1 MQSDFYSY
9 RYFASEGFLPG
20 YNFPRLPLS
29 AFIPARKR
37 VQGRDEFLSR
47 PRFLAITEFGP
58 RSIIY
63 HEGSR
68 YIVNKVILPVAD
80 GDGAIT
86 QSAKQCRS
94 CGYIQELAPGEA
106 GDDLCQNCGQ
116 MNLQRLDNLLRLQ
129 NVATKRRDRIT
140 SDEEERTRLGYEIRC
155 GLRFKNVGGVL
166 ECRTGE
172 VTKDGQPFFKLI
184 YGDAATIWRIN
195 LGWRRR
201 SNKERYGFVLDREK
215 GFWQSSDQLPAE
227 EDPGDPMGPKTDR
240 VVPFVEDR
248 RNCLI
253 LEPAERLDEVVF
265 TSLQSALKKAIQ
277 AVYQLEDNEIG
288 CEPLPSPDDRRQI
301 LFYEASEGGAGVL
314 RRLLDEPDAFA
325 DVAREA
331 LRICH
336 FHPETGSDSRRA
348 EGASEDCEVA
358 CYDCLMT
365 YANQREHEL
374 LDRHTIK
381 ETLLALTRCKVL
393 ASPTTCTFAE
403 HLEAL
408 KQQAGSDLERQWLDY
423 LARRGLHLP
432 SDAQKFIT
440 KVGTRPDFLYDKQ
453 RVAIYVDGPPHDFPD
468 RQQRDQAITTKMED
482 AGFVVIRFAHTAD
495 WDPIIAE
502 HPNLFGKPQAIQTG
516 TLNEPELS
524 VTGSSGVEP

>member
-1 MQSDFYSY
+1 MQNFEAACERWRSLFRAAKAQWNYQNQVIADVARQPQWEEAKRLRREAEAQIALLTDASNVVQSDFYSY

-253 LEPAERLDEVVF
+253 FEPAERLDEVVF

-325 DVAREA
+325 NVAREA

-336 FHPETGSDSRRA
+336 FHPETGSDSRRLRGQA
-348 EGASEDCEVA
+348 RTARLPV
-358 CYDCLMT
+358 
-365 YANQREHEL
+365 
-374 LDRHTIK
+374 TI
-381 ETLLALTRCKVL
+381 A
-393 ASPTTCTFAE
+393 
-403 HLEAL
+403 
-408 KQQAGSDLERQWLDY
+408 
-423 LARRGLHLP
+423 
-432 SDAQKFIT
+432 
-440 KVGTRPDFLYDKQ
+440 
-453 RVAIYVDGPPHDFPD
+453 
-468 RQQRDQAITTKMED
+468 
-482 AGFVVIRFAHTAD
+482 
-495 WDPIIAE
+495 
-502 HPNLFGKPQAIQTG
+502 
-516 TLNEPELS
+516 
-524 VTGSSGVEP
+524 

>member
-1 MQSDFYSY
+1 MQNFEAACERWRSLFRAAKAQWNYQNQVIADVARQPQWEEAKRLRREAEAQIALLTDAGNVVQSDFYSY

-201 SNKERYGFVLDREK
+201 SNKDRYGFVLDREK

-325 DVAREA
+325 NVAREA

-348 EGASEDCEVA
+348 EGA
-358 CYDCLMT
+358 T
-365 YANQREHEL
+365 
-374 LDRHTIK
+374 
-381 ETLLALTRCKVL
+381 
-393 ASPTTCTFAE
+393 
-403 HLEAL
+403 
-408 KQQAGSDLERQWLDY
+408 
-423 LARRGLHLP
+423 RGLRGCLLRLP
-432 SDAQKFIT
+432 DDVCKSA
-440 KVGTRPDFLYDKQ
+440 RP
-453 RVAIYVDGPPHDFPD
+453 
-468 RQQRDQAITTKMED
+468 
-482 AGFVVIRFAHTAD
+482 
-495 WDPIIAE
+495 
-502 HPNLFGKPQAIQTG
+502 
-516 TLNEPELS
+516 
-524 VTGSSGVEP
+524 